1 MKAVFFGSS
10 DISLPF
16 LEATKYLFDVVLIV
30 TQPDKRKGRGRGL
43 VSTPV
48 VKEYAI
54 KQNIPFVQPMKTSED
69 KFLDVLK
76 EVKAD
81 IYVIVSYGKII
92 SAKALQHVKLA
103 PLNVHTSLLPDLRGA
118 SPIYEA
124 IRKGYKKTG
133 VTLMCINERMDE
145 GDLLLQKSFEINS
158 EDMYVDVEEK
168 MVKHGVE
175 LLKEFAKKP
184 QTIIEQK
191 KLQVHQEATYCC
203 KINKEDMKIRWADN
217 AISIW
222 NMFRA
227 GLGSKDVWTYMIVKN
242 KRIRVA
248 LQFKGLVEANCDY
261 EIGSLIKQ
269 DNGDV
274 IAVCGHG
281 LINIS
286 MIKPEGKRWM
296 DMKSFSSGYPLQEWN
311 SDITISESFCY
322 FERLIDQE

>member
-1 MKAVFFGSS
+1 
-10 DISLPF
+10 
-16 LEATKYLFDVVLIV
+16 V

-158 EDMYVDVEEK
+158 DDMYVDVEGK

-191 KLQVHQEATYCC
+191 KLQAHQEATYCDLC
-203 KINKEDMKIRWADN
+203 
-217 AISIW
+217 
-222 NMFRA
+222 
-227 GLGSKDVWTYMIVKN
+227 
-242 KRIRVA
+242 
-248 LQFKGLVEANCDY
+248 
-261 EIGSLIKQ
+261 LIFTFIH
-269 DNGDV
+269 N
-274 IAVCGHG
+274 
-281 LINIS
+281 
-286 MIKPEGKRWM
+286 
-296 DMKSFSSGYPLQEWN
+296 
-311 SDITISESFCY
+311 
-322 FERLIDQE
+322 